1 MTEEELD
8 KEAGK
13 SWWNDN
19 NCSGSLSTKKIYIC
33 GFLASAEPREKRI
46 AEQEELL
53 NSTLE
58 ENKDIY
64 KKMADLDTALED
76 CTESLTDARIKIKEL
91 EKANAELKERK
102 AELKGMYAH
111 SAREAGTYEQ
121 FLELKEKE
129 NADLEKK
136 ISILLSCKNCP
147 ENKGGLLCQKEYEDK
162 CLAQKIQ
169 YIKELKEENEE
180 LNDKLNNLSKVAE
193 VRLANWQKYEQENA
207 ELKAINEEGKACVK
221 LNEKLS
227 KAKGFIEKL
236 LIVSCNSEILIQ
248 YPNCKEVLEA
258 RVALEQFLMEK

>member
-1 MTEEELD
+1 MTKEELD
-8 KEAGK
+8 KEAGE

-19 NCSGSLSTKKIYIC
+19 NCSGGLSTKKIYIC
-33 GFLASAEPREKRI
+33 GYLAGAEPREKRI

-53 NSTLE
+53 NSTLD

-91 EKANAELKERK
+91 EKENTGLK
-102 AELKGMYAH
+102 
-111 SAREAGTYEQ
+111 
-121 FLELKEKE
+121 
-129 NADLEKK
+129 
-136 ISILLSCKNCP
+136 
-147 ENKGGLLCQKEYEDK
+147 
-162 CLAQKIQ
+162 
-169 YIKELKEENEE
+169 
-180 LNDKLNNLSKVAE
+180 DKLRNLESVAK
-193 VRLANWQKYEQENA
+193 VRLDNWQKYEQENA
-207 ELKAINEEGKACVK
+207 ELKRDKSELCNAINEEGKACVK